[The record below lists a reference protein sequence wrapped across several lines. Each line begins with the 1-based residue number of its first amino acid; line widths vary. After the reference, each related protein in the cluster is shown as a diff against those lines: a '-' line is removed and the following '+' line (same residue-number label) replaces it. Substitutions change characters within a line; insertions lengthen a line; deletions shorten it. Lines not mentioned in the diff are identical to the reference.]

1 MKNVKIIIK
10 RVDASLPLPEY
21 KTKGAAAFDLYARE
35 DIKIKP
41 QSLGYIPTNL
51 IIKTPPGYVLLMAL
65 RSSTPKRGLIIPHGI
80 GIVDADFCGDKDE
93 LLCQV
98 YNITKKPV
106 AIIRGERIGQAMF
119 VKFGK
124 VSQWKEQTHM
134 NKKSRGGFGST
145 GVH

>member
-1 MKNVKIIIK
+1 MKIQIK
-10 RVDASLPLPEY
+10 RIDKTLPLPEY

-35 DIKIKP
+35 TLAIKP

-51 IIKTPPGYVLLMAL
+51 VVKTPPGYVLIMAA

-80 GIVDADFCGDKDE
+80 GIVDADFCGDDDE

-98 YNITKKPV
+98 YNITKKSV
-106 AIIRGERIGQAMF
+106 AVTRGERIGQAMF

-124 VSQWKEQTHM
+124 VSQWKEQKQM

-145 GVH
+145 GIA